1 MCLLV
6 FGWRAHPKYRLLFA
20 GNRDEFHARPTI
32 QAGWWGD
39 PSDLLAGQ
47 DLKAGGTWLGVTRRG
62 KFAVVTNYREGAAT
76 SGELSRGALVTAYA
90 RHVGTASGFMQDLD
104 RFKDQYAGYNLIF
117 GDQRAL
123 HYHSNRATGI
133 TPLGNG
139 IYGLSNHELDH
150 PWPKL
155 KKTRDR
161 FVELLKRSSFEAE
174 DFFAILGDKERAE
187 EDELPETGIGKPM
200 ERLLSSPFIVSGQY
214 GTRSSTVVMIDNDG
228 RCIFKERSYAPD
240 GYATRTEEFDFRI
253 GAG

>member
-6 FGWRAHPKYRLLFA
+6 FGWRAHPKYTLVFA
-20 GNRDEFHARPTI
+20 GNRDEFHTRPTI

-39 PSDLLAGQ
+39 PPEFLAGQ
-47 DLKAGGTWLGVTRRG
+47 DLQAGGTWLGVSKRG

-90 RHVGTASGFMQDLD
+90 RHVGTADGFTRELK
-104 RFKDQYAGYNLIF
+104 RFKDKYAGYNLIF

-123 HYHSNRATGI
+123 HYYSNRAKGI
-133 TPLGNG
+133 SPLDKG

-155 KKTRDR
+155 RRTRER
-161 FVELLKRSSFEAE
+161 FVDILKRSQFEAE
-174 DFFAILGDKERAE
+174 DFFTVLKDRAPAKD
-187 EDELPETGIGKPM
+187 DELPDTGIGEAK
-200 ERLLSSPFIVSGQY
+200 ERLLSSPFIVSPQY
-214 GTRSSTVVMIDNDG
+214 GTRSSTVVLIEKSG

-240 GYATRTEEFDFRI
+240 GYATRTEEFDFRL
-253 GAG
+253 GAE